1 MRIRH
6 APLHVRIALHAC
18 VLIACA
24 SLSPRCSR
32 SSSAGAPDPG
42 AGAAPARAASG
53 PVDAC
58 ALLPTSEIAAIVG
71 NAVEQGQPFAGVE
84 VCKWDAEPGRVTAL
98 LTVRRA
104 GSDRE
109 KVLCAELGKGV
120 DAGQRITELGRVATW
135 TFSNTM
141 GLFNSGELESCGDKG
156 YVSVTLNGKQ
166 DEAKLKEGS
175 VAIARRAFK
184 GL

>member
-1 MRIRH
+1 MWIRH
-6 APLHVRIALHAC
+6 APLHVRIAIHAC
-18 VLIACA
+18 VLIVCA
-24 SLSPRCSR
+24 SLTPRCSR
-32 SSSAGAPDPG
+32 SSSEGAV
-42 AGAAPARAASG
+42 APAAGGARTSSG

-58 ALLPTSEIAAIVG
+58 ALLPASEVAAIVG
-71 NAVEQGQPFAGVE
+71 NLVEPGQQFAGVE

-109 KVLCAELGKGV
+109 KILCAELGKGAE
-120 DAGQRITELGRVATW
+120 AGQRVTELGNVATW
-135 TFSNTM
+135 KFSNTM

-166 DEAKLKEGS
+166 DEAKLKDAS
-175 VAIARRAFK
+175 VAIARKAFK
-184 GL
+184 SL